1 MAKTLLAR
9 FAAAPS
15 SQEQQRHIV
24 MIPATH
30 EGRWQRSQSP
40 PRPEGRDPRDLLIE
54 HLLKENEALRAERAE
69 LQSALRIQSEEL
81 ESKKREIDIL
91 SLSAEKLEEQ
101 NRLLRAQNDQ
111 LKEQLKNQEEQ
122 LKSQAVR
129 ISALGMFIFLS

>member
-1 MAKTLLAR
+1 MLAR
-9 FAAAPS
+9 FAATPS

-24 MIPATH
+24 MIPGTH
-30 EGRWQRSQSP
+30 EGRWQSLPQ
-40 PRPEGRDPRDLLIE
+40 EGRDPRDALIE
-54 HLLKENEALRAERAE
+54 HLLKENEALRAERTE

-81 ESKKREIDIL
+81 ENKKREIDIL

-111 LKEQLKNQEEQ
+111 MKAQLKHQEEQLQEQDKQ